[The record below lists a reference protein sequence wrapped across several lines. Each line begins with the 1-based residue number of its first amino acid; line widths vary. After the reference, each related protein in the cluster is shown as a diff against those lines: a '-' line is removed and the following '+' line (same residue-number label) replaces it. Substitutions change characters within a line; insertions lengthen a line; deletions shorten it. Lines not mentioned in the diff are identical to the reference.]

1 MCIFVNILIY
11 LMRLCCI
18 SRVNSAPFKNYILR
32 PTGSITYIIQHKL
45 IHSINRMCLLSGLVL
60 DVLQDLRLDP
70 VAVMGLVAAAAGLE
84 TEG

>member
-1 MCIFVNILIY
+1 
-11 LMRLCCI
+11 
-18 SRVNSAPFKNYILR
+18 
-32 PTGSITYIIQHKL
+32 
-45 IHSINRMCLLSGLVL
+45 MCLLSGLVL